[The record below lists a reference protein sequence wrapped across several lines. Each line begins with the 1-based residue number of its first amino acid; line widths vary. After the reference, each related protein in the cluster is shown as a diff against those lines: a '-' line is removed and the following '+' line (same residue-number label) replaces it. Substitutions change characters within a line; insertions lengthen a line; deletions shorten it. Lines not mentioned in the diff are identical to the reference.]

1 MSAPNSDISV
11 LTIVTKRNEKIQR
24 DTAAD
29 QNSSIVHVKYITSD
43 DEVLLLKSLS
53 ELSTS
58 SYDEARIIC
67 SIPSDDVLAEVFRL
81 LKSKCKLWIKGSL
94 SDSVETR
101 SLELDL
107 KIQGFKNMVSNFD
120 QSLDEQYIYC
130 EKPTWEVGVSSTVAV
145 RSSNTADISAWKVS
159 LTDLAEDDLIDENDL
174 TDDIEIVAKPSDCGI
189 DDPNAII
196 GKKRA
201 CKNCSCGLKE
211 MEIEAEKAGIVLAE
225 VPKSG
230 CGSCAKGDAF
240 RCASCPF
247 LGKPAFEPGQE
258 KLILSM
264 GDDDI

>member
-1 MSAPNSDISV
+1 MSAPHSDISV
-11 LTIVTKRNEKIQR
+11 LTIVTKTKERIQR
-24 DTAAD
+24 ELSAD
-29 QNSSIVHVKYITSD
+29 QNSSIVHVKYIVSD
-43 DEVLLLKSLS
+43 DEIMLLRGLS

-81 LKSKCKLWIKGSL
+81 LKSKSKLWIKGTL
-94 SDSVETR
+94 SDGIETKN
-101 SLELDL
+101 LELDC

-120 QSLDEQYIYC
+120 QSLDEQYMYC
-130 EKPTWEVGVSSTVAV
+130 EKPTWEVGISSSVAV
-145 RSSNTADISAWKVS
+145 RGDNSTDISAWKIS

-174 TDDIEIVAKPSDCGI
+174 TDDIEIVAQPSDCGI
-189 DDPNAII
+189 DDPNAIA

-211 MEIEAEKAGIVLAE
+211 MEIEAEKAGLILAE

-240 RCASCPF
+240 RCAGCPF

-264 GDDDI
+264 GVDDI